1 MVFPSELLP
10 NGECARRFGY
20 VSAKCSAGEAVET
33 MGRSEES
40 KRNARPTAALGIEAV
55 TLGRK
60 TK

>member
-1 MVFPSELLP
+1 MASALAVLV
-10 NGECARRFGY
+10 Y

-40 KRNARPTAALGIEAV
+40 KRDGRPTVALGIEAV

>member
-33 MGRSEES
+33 MGRSEENQQAGGQAAAVSILWRS
-40 KRNARPTAALGIEAV
+40 KLSFS
-55 TLGRK
+55 
-60 TK
+60 

>member
-40 KRNARPTAALGIEAV
+40 KRNARPTTALGIEAV
-55 TLGRK
+55 TPRQK
-60 TK
+60 N